1 MISVIMPA
9 YNSENYVSEAIESVC
24 KQSFADWEL
33 LIVNDGSTDHTP
45 EIIEK
50 YAQKDS
56 RIKVFHRKNEGVSM
70 ARNFALNQVR
80 GEYVTF
86 TDSDDVYHSD
96 RLKKLLQVF
105 EQHKKYDVVFS
116 RYREFRGKLYV
127 NEERDHGKVYISYDD
142 IPKKAISDSN
152 NHFVWK

>member
-70 ARNFALNQVR
+70 ARNFA
-80 GEYVTF
+80 F
-86 TDSDDVYHSD
+86 TNFA
-96 RLKKLLQVF
+96 L
-105 EQHKKYDVVFS
+105 
-116 RYREFRGKLYV
+116 
-127 NEERDHGKVYISYDD
+127 
-142 IPKKAISDSN
+142 
-152 NHFVWK
+152 W

>member
-50 YAQKDS
+50 YAQKDL

-86 TDSDDVYHSD
+86 IDSDDVYHID

-105 EQHKKYDVVFS
+105 EQHKKCDVVFS
-116 RYREFRGKLYV
+116 RHREFRGKLYV
-127 NEERDHGKVYISYDD
+127 NEERD
-142 IPKKAISDSN
+142 
-152 NHFVWK
+152 